1 MVTAIIVENSKT
13 VAAVDHCGRR
23 SHRGVPCG
31 CLLNIKLQMPYDGIS
46 LIWALSEEAI

>member
-23 SHRGVPCG
+23 NHRGVPCDS
-31 CLLNIKLQMPYDGIS
+31 LLIIILNYEYLRWELVK
-46 LIWALSEEAI
+46 